1 MTSLDRILEAT
12 QNTPYLGA
20 ESEGGVIDP
29 ETFETHHEIA
39 GKQPTQAVKNWLL
52 ENLTAAKASQIEPF
66 VTPDVPET
74 ITEVNPPPLR
84 SPRSTAAS
92 QRLFTIL
99 VDSVHQILERE
110 TGQRIQLIHGA
121 SLRPP
126 NITAED
132 ASKHVDPFKHLYYKY
147 QIENHGDKVG
157 AATGDHYNLSAP
169 WKKFESNEEETDF
182 YVRLAGTMRLMAAA
196 ITMGIATS
204 SPLYYANQNGG
215 VGTILTSTNS
225 NRLSRIWPGRTIMD
239 IPGLFSN
246 RSKFTAEL
254 EEFLTN
260 RLLLT
265 GRDIWLPTR
274 PQATPIHGGKSFQE
288 VCIESDIDLT
298 NPQDRDRALKML
310 VESFT
315 QKSKKGDKQNRIKD
329 WRVQM
334 VRDFIHAP
342 RNRVEMRVAET
353 PPAFDN
359 QTPYETTKAI
369 HAFLELV
376 FIFLSQNPEKL
387 QHLTYSPTEL
397 QAAKHNEYTIL
408 NQGLDA
414 KIYSPHNFRETTGR
428 ELLANIME
436 EPGFKELVAL
446 LERDED
452 LEPIQRIALSYR
464 SPRNPLALPPAE
476 RIRQEIAKEYG
487 IDARQSGIDRFLH
500 DNNGGD
506 PDRYP
511 KELLSRTRAAM
522 GKELRQIESDIP
534 TVPTA
539 DQAFLQTL
547 LEQTQKVRTMIP
559 SH

>member
-1 MTSLDRILEAT
+1 MNDLDRILEAT
-12 QNTPYLGA
+12 QTTPYLGA
-20 ESEGGVIDP
+20 ESEGGVVDP
-29 ETFETHHEIA
+29 RTFETHHEIN
-39 GKQPTQAVKNWLL
+39 GEQPTQAVKTWLL
-52 ENLTAAKASQIEPF
+52 ENITAAKARGIEPY

-84 SPRSTAAS
+84 SPRSTAAA

-99 VDSVHQILERE
+99 VDSVHQMLEQQ
-110 TGQRIQLIHGA
+110 TGQQIQLIHGA
-121 SLRPP
+121 ALRPP
-126 NITAED
+126 NITSAD
-132 ASKHVDPFKHLYYKY
+132 ASDHVDPFKQLYYKF

-169 WKKFESNEEETDF
+169 WKTFESDEDETDF

-215 VGTILTSTNS
+215 AGTILTSTNS

-246 RSKFTAEL
+246 RAKFTSEL

-274 PQATPIHGGKSFQE
+274 PQAAPFYGGKSFQE
-288 VCIESDIDLT
+288 VCIEAGINL
-298 NPQDRDRALKML
+298 NEPQNRDRALQIL

-315 QKSKKGDKQNRIKD
+315 QKGKKGDKPNQIKD

-353 PPAFDN
+353 PPAFED
-359 QTPYETTKAI
+359 QTPYETIKAV
-369 HAFLELV
+369 HAFLEIV
-376 FIFLSQNPEKL
+376 FIFLSRKPEKL

-397 QAAKHNEYTIL
+397 QAAKHNEYTVL

-428 ELLANIME
+428 ELLANIMA
-436 EPGFKELVAL
+436 EPEFQELVKL
-446 LERDED
+446 LDRSED
-452 LEPIQRIALSYR
+452 LILIQRIAR
-464 SPRNPLALPPAE
+464 GDPLTLPPAE
-476 RIRQEIAKEYG
+476 RMRKEIAEEYG

-500 DNNGGD
+500 DNNGND

-511 KELLSRTRAAM
+511 KAILARTRAAM
-522 GKELRQIESDIP
+522 GKELKQIESDIP
-534 TVPTA
+534 AVPTA
-539 DQAFLQTL
+539 DQEFLNTL
-547 LEQTQKVRTMIP
+547 LEQTNKVRSMIP
-559 SH
+559 TR